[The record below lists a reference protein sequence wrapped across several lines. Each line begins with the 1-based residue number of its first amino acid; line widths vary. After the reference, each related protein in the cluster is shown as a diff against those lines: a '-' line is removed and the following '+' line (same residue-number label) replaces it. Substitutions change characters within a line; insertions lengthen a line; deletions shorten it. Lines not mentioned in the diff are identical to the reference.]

1 MPKSALE
8 KQLEKQMQQAKQL
21 AEKQHREEQ
30 KRVREQ
36 QRADRATATRERA
49 SSVVNGQPLVAGF
62 RIMDETAESVLQC
75 LLERLPDNSDQ
86 LSFTDE
92 IFPEYIQWSSHIE
105 LEKLLQY
112 GMIGRL
118 ISFDGGGILTVLPRA
133 KKYFEEKEAAL
144 RRQEEQDRMAA
155 IGNITNYGN
164 LVFGSVSGSTLSV
177 DNSVKQIEH
186 EIEEKGGEDKE
197 ILREL
202 MEEVKELIENIETSR
217 AIPKQKK
224 LHQRLNEH
232 VVKHGWFYG
241 AVIQL
246 LGTAV
251 MNTLG
256 I

>member
-8 KQLEKQMQQAKQL
+8 KQIEKKMRQDKQL
-21 AEKQHREEQ
+21 AEKQRREEQ
-30 KRVREQ
+30 RRVREQ
-36 QRADRATATRERA
+36 QRADNAAATRERA

-62 RIMDETAESVLQC
+62 RIMDETAEVMLQC
-75 LLERLPDNSDQ
+75 LLDHCPADATRLTFS
-86 LSFTDE
+86 DE
-92 IFPEYIQWSSHIE
+92 IFPDEVQWSTHIE

-112 GMIGRL
+112 GMIGGL
-118 ISFDGGGILTVLPRA
+118 IPFDNGGMLNLLPPAR
-133 KKYFEEKEAAL
+133 KYFEEKEKAL
-144 RRQEEQDRMAA
+144 QRKAEEDKMAV
-155 IGNITNYGN
+155 GNITNYGN
-164 LVFGSVSGSTLSV
+164 MVFGSVSGSTLNV
-177 DNSVKQIEH
+177 DNSFKQIER

-202 MEEVKELIENIETSR
+202 MEEVKELVENIEASR
-217 AIPKQKK
+217 SIPKQKK

-251 MNTLG
+251 MNALG
-256 I
+256 V